1 MNIAVAKG
9 APEGLSFIKYVEY
22 LSENN
27 YVPPDGKEWVDHI
40 RTKGNEAAHEISSIT
55 ENDAKDLITFIE
67 MLLKIIFEFPASI
80 KRKTK

>member
-40 RTKGNEAAHEISSIT
+40 RKKETK
-55 ENDAKDLITFIE
+55 
-67 MLLKIIFEFPASI
+67 LLMRYQVLQRMTPKSLSHL
-80 KRKTK
+80 